1 MGGGGSMA
9 APDLGG
15 PTDGASLAAAGLGGA
30 SRAVADLG
38 GAAGSGSVAADGLGD
53 HMDWNDGCTT
63 IVCKLFAEQVR
74 KGNRPN
80 THLNNVGYFE
90 VKERFFQS
98 TGIMLKKSQLK
109 NKWDK
114 LRGDLSAWNK
124 LMRKQIGTGWN
135 WEKGTINM
143 DAKWWKK
150 TKKDIPGMGKFKNRP
165 LQNEDELK
173 VMFGNII
180 NEEQDHWNPMSSNLI
195 IPPSQEAPN
204 PMSSN
209 FNDAEDG
216 LEMGGNNDLDN
227 GDEVQ
232 EVSPSVANAKKKVH
246 VILDK
251 PNKKHKASTAL
262 VIQEQ
267 ISKISDNAS
276 SFVAS
281 RQAGITIEQV
291 MDHVAACGA
300 ACGSDE
306 HFVATELFVK
316 KEQREM
322 FMTIPT
328 NEARFSWLNRKYDM
342 MFAK

>member
-1 MGGGGSMA
+1 MA
-9 APDLGG
+9 SQ
-15 PTDGASLAAAGLGGA
+15 ASSTPVAQARRHAASANK
-30 SRAVADLG
+30 RARD
-38 GAAGSGSVAADGLGD
+38 D
-53 HMDWNDGCTT
+53 
-63 IVCKLFAEQVR
+63 E
-74 KGNRPN
+74 
-80 THLNNVGYFE
+80 
-90 VKERFFQS
+90 
-98 TGIMLKKSQLK
+98 
-109 NKWDK
+109 
-114 LRGDLSAWNK
+114 
-124 LMRKQIGTGWN
+124 
-135 WEKGTINM
+135 
-143 DAKWWKK
+143 
-150 TKKDIPGMGKFKNRP
+150 DIPGVGKFKNRP

-180 NEEQDHWNPMSSNLI
+180 NEEKDHWNPMSSNPI

-204 PMSSN
+204 LMSSN
-209 FNDAEDG
+209 FIDAEDG
-216 LEMGGNNDLDN
+216 LEMRGNNDLDN

-251 PNKKHKASTAL
+251 PNKKSKASTAL
-262 VIQEQ
+262 VIQEH

-328 NEARFSWLNRKYDM
+328 NEARFSWLKRKYDM